1 MIRDGHI
8 SIYLKSVVVVL
19 ALLASACNKDK
30 EIASNKNNA
39 TKSDVVTFNISTSKT
54 WEPDIIDDGLESEA
68 GKTSEVGNNVQ
79 TRSESFPLNCE
90 GGEFPEELLF
100 MYMLEED
107 CPPVVDSLKRVTR
120 TDGNKES
127 NNDTGIYAIHNN
139 NTLFMD
145 NVRLFYDGTY
155 SGEVK
160 YWPGSGTLKFY
171 AYRPYSSTITGLNVS
186 TETVGNKTKPKFT
199 YTVPNDAAAQRDLM
213 AGVSAEYNGDLS
225 GNRDGKVE
233 ISISHLLSQIQ
244 VKVGAMD
251 VGTIKSVKIKGV
263 NNYGTRTIG
272 NDIGDENWSTV
283 SGDATYVVYNAD
295 NLDDDSGIKV
305 SGAGAVERDTQVGS
319 SLYLMPQTLP
329 EDATIEIV
337 LKTTRETYTLS
348 QTLNKFVD
356 TWNPNKK
363 YTYVISSPEDV
374 EIEVTDEVVY
384 EGTNPVKKNLEIKN
398 VGLSEAY
405 IRVAMV
411 GNWVVPKNPAATI
424 SDEPTVVNDQT
435 QVEIRDSWKDTDGEF
450 EGLADEANLAQG
462 PHWYKGSDG
471 YYYYMKPLARGQVI
485 PGPFTKYTL
494 TASAPEAGA
503 YLEFIVAVQAV
514 YPADAPLMY
523 QSNPE
528 VLNVLFP
535 DNKQ

>member
-8 SIYLKSVVVVL
+8 SIYLKSVVMVL

-30 EIASNKNNA
+30 EITSNKNNA
-39 TKSDVVTFNISTSKT
+39 TKSDVVTFNTSTSKT
-54 WEPDIIDDGLESEA
+54 WEPDIIDDGVESEA

-127 NNDTGIYAIHNN
+127 NNDTGIHAIHNN

-145 NVRLFYDGTY
+145 NVRLYNDGTY

-186 TETVGNKTKPKFT
+186 TETDGNITKPKFT
-199 YTVPNDAAAQRDLM
+199 YTVPNDAADQRDLM
-213 AGVSAEYNGDLS
+213 AGVSADYNGDLS
-225 GNRDGKVE
+225 SNTGGEVQ

-244 VKVGAMD
+244 VKVGTMD

-263 NNYGTRTIG
+263 NNSGTRTIG
-272 NDIGDENWSTV
+272 DENWNSV
-283 SGDATYVVYNAD
+283 SGAATDVEYVVYN
-295 NLDDDSGIKV
+295 DDSGINV
-305 SGAGAVERDTQVGS
+305 SSAKGNQVGS

-329 EDATIEIV
+329 ENATIEIV

-348 QTLNKFVD
+348 QTLKQFVAK
-356 TWNPNKK
+356 WEPNRK

-374 EIEVTDEVVY
+374 EIEVTDEVVHD
-384 EGTNPVKKNLEIKN
+384 GTNPPVKQNLLIKN

-435 QVEIRDSWKDTDGEF
+435 QVEIRDSWKDTDGVF
-450 EGLADEANLAQG
+450 EGLAGRNLTQG
-462 PHWYKGSDG
+462 DHWHKGSDG
-471 YYYYMKPLARGQVI
+471 YYYYMKPVARGEEI

-503 YLEFIVAVQAV
+503 YLELIVAVQAV

-523 QSNPE
+523 QSNSE

-535 DNKQ
+535 PKN

>member
-8 SIYLKSVVVVL
+8 SIYLKSAVVVL

-54 WEPDIIDDGLESEA
+54 WEPDIIGDGVESEA
-68 GKTSEVGNNVQ
+68 GKTSEVGDNIQ

-145 NVRLFYDGTY
+145 NVRLYNDGTY

-171 AYRPYSSTITGLNVS
+171 AYRPYSSTVTGLSVS
-186 TETVGNKTKPKFT
+186 TETVESATKPKFT
-199 YTVPNDAAAQRDLM
+199 YTVPDAAANQRDLM
-213 AGVSAEYNGDLS
+213 AGVSADYNGDLS
-225 GNRDGKVE
+225 GNTNGEVG
-233 ISISHLLSQIQ
+233 ITISHLLSQIQ

-272 NDIGDENWSTV
+272 DDNWSDV
-283 SGDATYVVYNAD
+283 SGAATYVVYEAD
-295 NLDDDSGIKV
+295 NLNDDSGINV
-305 SGAGAVERDTQVGS
+305 SSAGGKQVGS
-319 SLYLMPQTLP
+319 LLYLMPQTLP
-329 EDATIEIV
+329 ENATIEIM
-337 LKTTRETYTLS
+337 LKTTRETYTLT
-348 QTLNKFVD
+348 QTLKQFVA
-356 TWNPNKK
+356 TWKPNKK

-384 EGTNPVKKNLEIKN
+384 EGTNPVKQNLKIKN

-435 QVEIRDSWKDTDGEF
+435 QVEIRDSWKDTDGVF
-450 EGLADEANLAQG
+450 EGLAGAENLAQG
-462 PHWYKGSDG
+462 DHWYKGSDG
-471 YYYYMKPLARGQVI
+471 YYYYMKPVARGEEI

-503 YLEFIVAVQAV
+503 YLELIVAVQAV

-535 DNKQ
+535 DNQQ

>member
-8 SIYLKSVVVVL
+8 SIYLKSAVVAL

-39 TKSDVVTFNISTSKT
+39 TQSDVVTFNISTSKT
-54 WEPDIIDDGLESEA
+54 WEPDIIGDGVESEA
-68 GKTSEVGNNVQ
+68 GKASEAGKNIQ

-107 CPPVVDSLKRVTR
+107 CPPVVDSLKKVTR

-127 NNDTGIYAIHNN
+127 NNDTGIYAIHNG

-145 NVRLFYDGTY
+145 NVRLYSDGTY

-171 AYRPYSSTITGLNVS
+171 AYRPYSSTIIGLNVS
-186 TETVGNKTKPKFT
+186 TETDGNKTKPKFT

-225 GNRDGKVE
+225 GNTDGEVE

-244 VKVGAMD
+244 VKVGTMD
-251 VGTIKSVKIKGV
+251 IGTIKSVKIKGV

-272 NDIGDENWSTV
+272 DDNWSNV
-283 SGDATYVVYNAD
+283 SGAATSVEYVVYQAENP
-295 NLDDDSGIKV
+295 NDDSGINV
-305 SGAGAVERDTQVGS
+305 SSAGGNQVGS
-319 SLYLMPQTLP
+319 SLYLLPQTLP
-329 EDATIEIV
+329 ENATIEIV
-337 LKTTRETYTLS
+337 LKTTREIYTLT
-348 QTLNKFVD
+348 QTLKQFVD

-374 EIEVTDEVVY
+374 EVEVTDDVLY
-384 EGTNPVKKNLEIKN
+384 DGTYPVKQNLKIKN
-398 VGLSEAY
+398 VGLSAAY

-424 SDEPTVVNDQT
+424 SDEPTDVNDQS
-435 QVEIRDSWKDTDGEF
+435 QVEICDSWKDSDGVF
-450 EGLADEANLAQG
+450 TGLAGTDLSQG
-462 PHWYKGSDG
+462 QDDYWHKGSDG
-471 YYYYMKPLARGQVI
+471 YYYYMQPVPRGAVI
-485 PGPFTKYTL
+485 TGPFEKYTL
-494 TASAPEAGA
+494 TAQAPQAGA
-503 YLEFIVAVQAV
+503 YLELIVAVQAV
-514 YPADAPLMY
+514 YPGDAEMMY
-523 QSNPE
+523 QSAPQE
-528 VLNVLFP
+528 VKAVLFP
-535 DNKQ
+535 NNQQQG

>member
-8 SIYLKSVVVVL
+8 SIYLKSVVMVL

-54 WEPDIIDDGLESEA
+54 WEPDIIDDGVESEA

-120 TDGNKES
+120 ADGNKES

-145 NVRLFYDGTY
+145 NVRLYNDGTY

-186 TETVGNKTKPKFT
+186 TETVGNITKPKFT

-213 AGVSAEYNGDLS
+213 AGVSADYNGDLS
-225 GNRDGKVE
+225 GNTDGKVE

-244 VKVGAMD
+244 VKVGTMD

-272 NDIGDENWSTV
+272 DENWSSV
-283 SGDATYVVYNAD
+283 SGAATYVVYEAG
-295 NLDDDSGIKV
+295 NLNDDSGINV
-305 SGAGAVERDTQVGS
+305 SSAKDNQVGS
-319 SLYLMPQTLP
+319 SLYLMPQELP
-329 EDATIEIV
+329 VNATIEIV
-337 LKTTRETYTLS
+337 LKTTRETYTLT
-348 QTLNKFVD
+348 QTLKQFVA
-356 TWNPNKK
+356 TWKPNKK

-384 EGTNPVKKNLEIKN
+384 EGTNPVKQNLEIKN

-424 SDEPTVVNDQT
+424 SDEPTDVNDQT

-450 EGLADEANLAQG
+450 EGLAIENLKQG
-462 PHWYKGSDG
+462 DHWHKDPDG
-471 YYYYMKPLARGQVI
+471 YYYYMKPVARGEVI
-485 PGPFTKYTL
+485 SGPFTKYTL

-503 YLEFIVAVQAV
+503 YLELIVAVQAV

-523 QSNPE
+523 QSNPK

-535 DNKQ
+535 PKNQQ